1 MKHIVIDLE
10 MNKLAK
16 QFKEERAILGREIIE
31 IGAVVLDEEY
41 QEIGSFK
48 TLVKPQYNDVI
59 EKGISKLTGIT
70 TEQVKNA
77 PVLEEA
83 IQIFFAWC
91 HSMEDEIIIHEWS
104 DADLD
109 QLTKEISLKKISLL
123 GKDAFLLEGWSDFQ
137 REYGEKLH
145 LDNQVSLKN
154 AVMYAGIDFEGHE
167 HDALDDARNTAELL
181 KIVRTPSLCESAL
194 QHIIEVLTPTPTCS
208 AALGDLFDFGAL
220 GLSA

>member
-1 MKHIVIDLE
+1 MRHIVIDLE

-16 QFKEERAILGREIIE
+16 QYKEERLILGREIIE
-31 IGAVVLDEEY
+31 IGAVVLDERY

-59 EKGISKLTGIT
+59 EKSVTKLTRIT
-70 TEQVKNA
+70 TEQVQKA

-83 IQIFFAWC
+83 IHIFFAWC
-91 HSMEDEIIIHEWS
+91 HGMNDEIVIHEWS
-104 DADLD
+104 DADLE
-109 QLTKEISLKKISLL
+109 QLTKEIALKKIRIDEEDMNLL
-123 GKDAFLLEGWSDFQ
+123 VGWSDFQ
-137 REYGEKLH
+137 KEYGEKLH

-154 AVMYAGIDFEGHE
+154 AVMYAGIDFEGRE

-194 QHIIEVLTPTPTCS
+194 QHVIEVLTPTPTCS
-208 AALGDLFDFGAL
+208 ATLGDLFNFGAL

>member
-16 QFKEERAILGREIIE
+16 TFKEERTILGREIIE

-48 TLVKPQYNDVI
+48 TLVRPQYNDVI

-77 PVLEEA
+77 PVLEEVL
-83 IQIFFAWC
+83 QRFFAWC
-91 HSMEDEIIIHEWS
+91 HSMDDKILIHEWS
-104 DADLD
+104 DADLE
-109 QLTKEISLKKISLL
+109 QLTKEITMKKIQLSKSDMYLL
-123 GKDAFLLEGWSDFQ
+123 TGWSDFQ
-137 REYGEKLH
+137 KEYGEKLH

-194 QHIIEVLTPTPTCS
+194 QYVIEVLTPTPTCS
-208 AALGDLFDFGAL
+208 ATLGDLFNFGAL

>member
-1 MKHIVIDLE
+1 MRHIVIDLE

-16 QFKEERAILGREIIE
+16 QYKEERLILGREIIE
-31 IGAVVLDEEY
+31 IGAVVLDEWY

-59 EKGISKLTGIT
+59 EKGIIKLTGIT
-70 TEQVKNA
+70 TEQVQNA
-77 PVLEEA
+77 PILEEA
-83 IQIFFAWC
+83 IHIFFAWC
-91 HSMEDEIIIHEWS
+91 HGMNDEIIIHEWS
-104 DADLD
+104 DADLE
-109 QLTKEISLKKISLL
+109 QITKEITLKKIRLNEEDMNLL
-123 GKDAFLLEGWSDFQ
+123 VGWSDFQ
-137 REYGEKLH
+137 KEYGEKLH

-181 KIVRTPSLCESAL
+181 KIGRTPSLCESAL
-194 QHIIEVLTPTPTCS
+194 QHVIEVLTPTPTCS
-208 AALGDLFDFGAL
+208 ATLGDLFNFGAL

>member
-1 MKHIVIDLE
+1 MRHIVIDLE

-16 QFKEERAILGREIIE
+16 QYKEERLILGREIIE
-31 IGAVVLDEEY
+31 IGAVVLDEWY

-59 EKGISKLTGIT
+59 EKGITKLTGIT
-70 TEQVKNA
+70 TEQVQNA
-77 PVLEEA
+77 PILEEA
-83 IQIFFAWC
+83 IHIFFAWC
-91 HSMEDEIIIHEWS
+91 HGMNDEIIIHEWS
-104 DADLD
+104 DADLE
-109 QLTKEISLKKISLL
+109 QITKEITLKKIRLNEEDMNLL
-123 GKDAFLLEGWSDFQ
+123 VGWSDFQ
-137 REYGEKLH
+137 KEYGEKLH

-194 QHIIEVLTPTPTCS
+194 QHVIEVLTPTPTCS
-208 AALGDLFDFGAL
+208 ATLGDLFNFGAL

>member
-1 MKHIVIDLE
+1 MRHVVIDLE

-16 QFKEERAILGREIIE
+16 QYKEERLILGREIIE
-31 IGAVVLDEEY
+31 IGAVVLDERY

-48 TLVKPQYNDVI
+48 TLVRPQYNDVI
-59 EKGISKLTGIT
+59 EKGITKLTGIT
-70 TEQVKNA
+70 TEQVQNV
-77 PVLEEA
+77 PILEEA
-83 IQIFFAWC
+83 IHIFFAWC
-91 HSMEDEIIIHEWS
+91 HGMNDEIVIHEWS
-104 DADLD
+104 DADLE
-109 QLTKEISLKKISLL
+109 QLTKEITLKKIRLGEEDMNLL
-123 GKDAFLLEGWSDFQ
+123 AGWSDFQ
-137 REYGEKLH
+137 KEYGEKLH

-194 QHIIEVLTPTPTCS
+194 QYVIEVLTPTPTCS
-208 AALGDLFDFGAL
+208 ATLGDLFNFGAL

>member
-1 MKHIVIDLE
+1 MRHIVIDLE

-16 QFKEERAILGREIIE
+16 QYKEERLILGREIIE
-31 IGAVVLDEEY
+31 IGAVVLDEWY

-48 TLVKPQYNDVI
+48 TLVKPQYNDVV
-59 EKGISKLTGIT
+59 EKGITKLTGIT
-70 TEQVKNA
+70 TEQVQNA
-77 PVLEEA
+77 PILEET
-83 IQIFFAWC
+83 IHIFFAWC
-91 HSMEDEIIIHEWS
+91 HGMNDEIIIHEWS
-104 DADLD
+104 DADLE
-109 QLTKEISLKKISLL
+109 QITKEITLKKIRLNEEDMNLL
-123 GKDAFLLEGWSDFQ
+123 VGWSDFQ
-137 REYGEKLH
+137 KEYGEKLH

-194 QHIIEVLTPTPTCS
+194 QHVIEVLTPTPTCS
-208 AALGDLFDFGAL
+208 ATLGDLFNFGAL